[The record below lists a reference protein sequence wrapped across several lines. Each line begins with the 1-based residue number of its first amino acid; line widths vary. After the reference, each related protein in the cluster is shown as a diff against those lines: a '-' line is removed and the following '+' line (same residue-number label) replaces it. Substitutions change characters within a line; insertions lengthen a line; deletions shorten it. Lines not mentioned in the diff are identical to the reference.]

1 MMMNLSDLKTGQIA
15 IVDRIISSDDT
26 RRIVQR
32 LEEKGVVSHK
42 PVQVLR
48 EAKSSSPL
56 HIRVGSSKEITIQ
69 PQEAEMIIVKTDISA
84 QDTIP
89 DSKTELTKQVKT
101 ASLISVTTL
110 IIVVISGFYR
120 FLITRDFYQEN
131 EAKVVTNVVYN
142 SSSTKTKNQILETV
156 DKSQVQPTIF
166 GSIETVNNKSELSD
180 KAGKKNN
187 QNINNHARET
197 TNSPPQNL
205 EPIAKKIT
213 NKTEL
218 LELKQKLYNT
228 IDRTWKTP
236 INITSIY
243 LVKVDK
249 NGAIAA
255 YEPFNQIAADNLEKT
270 PIPSLVNSDATTKK
284 ESLKTEWAEFT
295 ILFYD
300 NGTLEVQPHSTINN

>member
-1 MMMNLSDLKTGQIA
+1 MNLLDLKTGQIA

-26 RRIVQR
+26 RRIVQI
-32 LEEKGVVSHK
+32 LEEKGIVSNK
-42 PVQVLR
+42 TVQVLR
-48 EAKSSSPL
+48 EAKFSSPL
-56 HIRVGSSKEITIQ
+56 HIRVGSSQEITIQ

-84 QDTIP
+84 KDMNPEST
-89 DSKTELTKQVKT
+89 TELAEQVKT
-101 ASLISVTTL
+101 ASLVSLTT
-110 IIVVISGFYR
+110 IILVVISGFYR
-120 FLITRDFYQEN
+120 ILVTRDIYQQN

-156 DKSQVQPTIF
+156 DKSQVQPTMV
-166 GSIETVNNKSELSD
+166 GSIETVNKKSEFPE

-187 QNINNHARET
+187 QNTNNHVKAT
-197 TNSPPQNL
+197 TNYPPQNI
-205 EPIAKKIT
+205 ESIAKKIT

-228 IDRTWKTP
+228 INQTWKTP

-249 NGAIAA
+249 NGAVAG

-270 PIPSLVNSDATTKK
+270 PIPSLVNSDATTQT
-284 ESLKTEWAEFT
+284 ELLKTEWAEFT

-300 NGTLEVQPHSTINN
+300 NGILEVQPHSTMNN

>member
-1 MMMNLSDLKTGQIA
+1 MNLSDLKTGQIA
-15 IVDRIISSDDT
+15 TVDRIISSDDT

-32 LEEKGVVSHK
+32 LEEKGVVSNK
-42 PVQVLR
+42 RVQVLR

-56 HIRVGSSKEITIQ
+56 HIRVGSKEITIQ

-84 QDTIP
+84 KDMTP
-89 DSKTELTKQVKT
+89 DSTTKLTEQVKT
-101 ASLISVTTL
+101 ASLVSLTT
-110 IIVVISGFYR
+110 IILVIISGFYR
-120 FLITRDFYQEN
+120 ILIPRDIYQEN
-131 EAKVVTNVVYN
+131 GAKVVTNVVYT

-156 DKSQVQPTIF
+156 EKSQVQPTMV
-166 GSIETVNNKSELSD
+166 GSIETVNKTSEFPEQ
-180 KAGKKNN
+180 AGKKNN
-187 QNINNHARET
+187 QNTNNYVRAT
-197 TNSPPQNL
+197 TNSPPQNI
-205 EPIAKKIT
+205 EPIAKNIT

-228 IDRTWKTP
+228 IDRAWKTP

-249 NGAIAA
+249 NGAIAT
-255 YEPFNQIAADNLEKT
+255 YEPFNQIAADHLEKT

>member
-1 MMMNLSDLKTGQIA
+1 
-15 IVDRIISSDDT
+15 

-32 LEEKGVVSHK
+32 LEEKGVVSNK
-42 PVQVLR
+42 SVQVLQ

-56 HIRVGSSKEITIQ
+56 HIRVGSSQEITIQ
-69 PQEAEMIIVKTDISA
+69 PQEAEIIIVKTDISA
-84 QDTIP
+84 KDMTP
-89 DSKTELTKQVKT
+89 DSTTELTEQVTT
-101 ASLISVTTL
+101 ASLISLTTI
-110 IIVVISGFYR
+110 IIVAISGFYR
-120 FLITRDFYQEN
+120 ILVTRDIYQQN

-142 SSSTKTKNQILETV
+142 SSSTETKNKILETI
-156 DKSQVQPTIF
+156 DKSQVQPTMVA
-166 GSIETVNNKSELSD
+166 SIETVNNKSEFSE
-180 KAGKKNN
+180 KAAKKNN
-187 QNINNHARET
+187 QNTNNHVRTT
-197 TNSPPQNL
+197 TNSVPQNI

-228 IDRTWKTP
+228 INESWKTP

-255 YEPFNQIAADNLEKT
+255 YEPFNQIAADHLEKT
-270 PIPSLVNSDATTKK
+270 PIPSLVNFDATTKK

-295 ILFYD
+295 VLFYD
-300 NGTLEVQPHSTINN
+300 NGALEVQPHSMN

>member
-1 MMMNLSDLKTGQIA
+1 MNLSDLKTGQIA

-32 LEEKGVVSHK
+32 LEEKGVVSNK

-48 EAKSSSPL
+48 EAKFSSPL

-84 QDTIP
+84 KDMIP
-89 DSKTELTKQVKT
+89 DSTTELTEQVKT
-101 ASLISVTTL
+101 ASLVSLTT
-110 IIVVISGFYR
+110 IILVVISGFYR
-120 FLITRDFYQEN
+120 ILITGNIHQGN
-131 EAKVVTNVVYN
+131 EAQVVANVVYN
-142 SSSTKTKNQILETV
+142 SSSTGTKNQTLETI
-156 DKSQVQPTIF
+156 DKSKVQTTMV
-166 GSIETVNNKSELSD
+166 GSIETVNKKSELPE

-187 QNINNHARET
+187 QNTNNHVRAT
-197 TNSPPQNL
+197 THSPPPNV

-218 LELKQKLYNT
+218 LELKQKLYKT
-228 IDRTWKTP
+228 IDKTWKNP

-270 PIPSLVNSDATTKK
+270 PIPSLVNSDATNKK
-284 ESLKTEWAEFT
+284 ESFKTECAEFT

-300 NGTLEVQPHSTINN
+300 NGTLEVQPQ

>member
-26 RRIVQR
+26 RKIVQR
-32 LEEKGVVSHK
+32 LEEKGVISNK
-42 PVQVLR
+42 SVQVLR

-84 QDTIP
+84 KYMIP
-89 DSKTELTKQVKT
+89 DSTTELTEQVKT
-101 ASLISVTTL
+101 ASLVSLTT
-110 IIVVISGFYR
+110 IILVVISGFYR
-120 FLITRDFYQEN
+120 ILITRDIYQEN

-142 SSSTKTKNQILETV
+142 STSTETKNQILETI
-156 DKSQVQPTIF
+156 DKSQVQPTMV
-166 GSIETVNNKSELSD
+166 GSIETVNDKSEFPEN
-180 KAGKKNN
+180 AAKKNN
-187 QNINNHARET
+187 QNTNNYVRAA
-197 TNSPPQNL
+197 TNSLPQNL

-255 YEPFNQIAADNLEKT
+255 YEPFNQIAADHLEKT

-300 NGTLEVQPHSTINN
+300 NGTLEVQPQ

>member
-1 MMMNLSDLKTGQIA
+1 MNLSDLKTGQIA

-32 LEEKGVVSHK
+32 LEEKGVVSNK

-48 EAKSSSPL
+48 QAKFSNLL

-69 PQEAEMIIVKTDISA
+69 PQEAEMIIVKIDISA
-84 QDTIP
+84 KDTVP
-89 DSKTELTKQVKT
+89 GSKTELTKQVKT
-101 ASLISVTTL
+101 ASLISLTTL
-110 IIVVISGFYR
+110 ILVFIAGFYR
-120 FLITRDFYQEN
+120 IPIARDIYQEN
-131 EAKVVTNVVYN
+131 KAKVVANVVYN
-142 SSSTKTKNQILETV
+142 SSSTETKSQLLETI
-156 DKSQVQPTIF
+156 DKSQVQPTMV
-166 GSIETVNNKSELSD
+166 GSIETVNKTSEFSE
-180 KAGKKNN
+180 KAAKKNN
-187 QNINNHARET
+187 QNTNNHVRTT
-197 TNSPPQNL
+197 TNSPPQNI

-228 IDRTWKTP
+228 IDRAWKTP
-236 INITSIY
+236 LNITSIY

-249 NGAIAA
+249 NGAIAT
-255 YEPFNQIAADNLEKT
+255 YEPFNQIAADHLEKT
-270 PIPSLVNSDATTKK
+270 PIPSLVNSDAATKK

-300 NGTLEVQPHSTINN
+300 NGTLEVQPHSIINN

>member
-32 LEEKGVVSHK
+32 LEEKGVVSNK

-48 EAKSSSPL
+48 EAKFSSPL

-69 PQEAEMIIVKTDISA
+69 PQEAKMIIVKTDISA
-84 QDTIP
+84 KDMIP
-89 DSKTELTKQVKT
+89 DSTTELTEQVKT
-101 ASLISVTTL
+101 ASLVSLTT
-110 IIVVISGFYR
+110 IILVVISGFYR
-120 FLITRDFYQEN
+120 ILITGNIHQGN
-131 EAKVVTNVVYN
+131 EAKVVANVVYN
-142 SSSTKTKNQILETV
+142 SSSTGTKNQTLETI
-156 DKSQVQPTIF
+156 DKSQIQPTMV
-166 GSIETVNNKSELSD
+166 GSIETVNKKSEFSE

-187 QNINNHARET
+187 QNTNNHVRAT
-197 TNSPPQNL
+197 THSPPLNV

-218 LELKQKLYNT
+218 LELKQKLYKT
-228 IDRTWKTP
+228 IDKTWKNP

-270 PIPSLVNSDATTKK
+270 PIPSLVNSDATNKK
-284 ESLKTEWAEFT
+284 ESFKTEWAEFT

-300 NGTLEVQPHSTINN
+300 NGTLEVQPQ

>member
-1 MMMNLSDLKTGQIA
+1 MNLSDLKTGQIA

-32 LEEKGVVSHK
+32 LEEKGVVSNK

-48 EAKSSSPL
+48 EAKSSSSL
-56 HIRVGSSKEITIQ
+56 HIRVGSSQEINIQ
-69 PQEAEMIIVKTDISA
+69 PEEAEMIIVKTDISA
-84 QDTIP
+84 KDMNP
-89 DSKTELTKQVKT
+89 DSTTELTEQVKT
-101 ASLISVTTL
+101 ASLVSLTT
-110 IIVVISGFYR
+110 IILVVISGFYR
-120 FLITRDFYQEN
+120 ILITRDIHQGN
-131 EAKVVTNVVYN
+131 QAKVVTNVVYN
-142 SSSTKTKNQILETV
+142 SSSTKTKNQRLETV
-156 DKSQVQPTIF
+156 DKSQVQPTMV
-166 GSIETVNNKSELSD
+166 GSIETVNKKSEFPE

-187 QNINNHARET
+187 QNTNNHVKAT
-197 TNSPPQNL
+197 TNSPPQNI

-228 IDRTWKTP
+228 IDQTWKTP

-255 YEPFNQIAADNLEKT
+255 YEAFNQIATDNLEKT
-270 PIPSLVNSDATTKK
+270 PIPSLVNSDATTQK
-284 ESLKTEWAEFT
+284 ELLKTEWAEFT
-295 ILFYD
+295 VLFYD
-300 NGTLEVQPHSTINN
+300 NGILEVQPQ

>member
-1 MMMNLSDLKTGQIA
+1 MNLSDLKTGQIA

-32 LEEKGVVSHK
+32 LEEKGVVSNK

-48 EAKSSSPL
+48 EAKSSSSL
-56 HIRVGSSKEITIQ
+56 HIRVGSSQEINIQ
-69 PQEAEMIIVKTDISA
+69 PEEAEMIIVKTDISA
-84 QDTIP
+84 KDMNP
-89 DSKTELTKQVKT
+89 DSTTELTEQVKT
-101 ASLISVTTL
+101 ASLVSLTT
-110 IIVVISGFYR
+110 IILVVISGFYR
-120 FLITRDFYQEN
+120 ILITRDIHQGN
-131 EAKVVTNVVYN
+131 QAKVVTNVVYN
-142 SSSTKTKNQILETV
+142 SSSTKTKNQRLETV
-156 DKSQVQPTIF
+156 DKSQVQPTMV
-166 GSIETVNNKSELSD
+166 GSIETVNKKSEFPE

-187 QNINNHARET
+187 QNTNNHVKAT
-197 TNSPPQNL
+197 TNSPPQNI

-228 IDRTWKTP
+228 IDQTWKTP

-255 YEPFNQIAADNLEKT
+255 YEPFNQIATDNLEKT
-270 PIPSLVNSDATTKK
+270 PIPSLVNSDATTQK
-284 ESLKTEWAEFT
+284 ELLKTEWAEFT
-295 ILFYD
+295 VLFYD
-300 NGTLEVQPHSTINN
+300 NGILEVQPQ

>member
-1 MMMNLSDLKTGQIA
+1 MMNLSDLKTGQIA

-32 LEEKGVVSHK
+32 LEEKGVVSNK

-48 EAKSSSPL
+48 EAKFSSPL

-84 QDTIP
+84 KDTIP
-89 DSKTELTKQVKT
+89 DSTTELTEQVKT
-101 ASLISVTTL
+101 ASLVSLTT
-110 IIVVISGFYR
+110 IILVVISGFYR
-120 FLITRDFYQEN
+120 ILISGNIHQGN
-131 EAKVVTNVVYN
+131 EAKVVANVVYN
-142 SSSTKTKNQILETV
+142 SSSTGTKNQTLETIY
-156 DKSQVQPTIF
+156 KSQVQAKMV
-166 GSIETVNNKSELSD
+166 GSIETVNEKYELPE
-180 KAGKKNN
+180 KAAKKNN
-187 QNINNHARET
+187 QNTNNHVRAT
-197 TNSPPQNL
+197 THSPPPNV

-228 IDRTWKTP
+228 IDQTWQTP

-295 ILFYD
+295 VLFYD
-300 NGTLEVQPHSTINN
+300 NGTLEVQPQ

>member
-1 MMMNLSDLKTGQIA
+1 MNLSDLKTGQIA

-32 LEEKGVVSHK
+32 LEEKGVVSNK
-42 PVQVLR
+42 SVQVLR

-56 HIRVGSSKEITIQ
+56 HVRVGSSQEITIQ
-69 PQEAEMIIVKTDISA
+69 PQEAEIIIVKTDISA
-84 QDTIP
+84 KDMTP
-89 DSKTELTKQVKT
+89 DSTTELTEQVTT
-101 ASLISVTTL
+101 ASLISLTTI

-120 FLITRDFYQEN
+120 ILVTRDIYQQN

-142 SSSTKTKNQILETV
+142 SSSTETKNKILETI
-156 DKSQVQPTIF
+156 DKSQVQPTMVA
-166 GSIETVNNKSELSD
+166 SIETVNNKSEFSE
-180 KAGKKNN
+180 KAAKKNN
-187 QNINNHARET
+187 QNTNNHVRTT
-197 TNSPPQNL
+197 TNSVPQNI

-249 NGAIAA
+249 NGAIAT
-255 YEPFNQIAADNLEKT
+255 YEPFNQIAADHLEKT
-270 PIPSLVNSDATTKK
+270 PIPSLVNFDVTTKK

-300 NGTLEVQPHSTINN
+300 DGTLEVQPHSIINN

>member
-26 RRIVQR
+26 RRIVQK
-32 LEEKGVVSHK
+32 LEEKGVVSNK

-48 EAKSSSPL
+48 KAKFSSPL

-84 QDTIP
+84 KDMIS
-89 DSKTELTKQVKT
+89 DSTTELTEQVKT
-101 ASLISVTTL
+101 ASLVSLTT
-110 IIVVISGFYR
+110 IILVVISGFYR
-120 FLITRDFYQEN
+120 ILITGDIHQGN
-131 EAKVVTNVVYN
+131 ETKVVANVVYN
-142 SSSTKTKNQILETV
+142 SSSTGTKNQTLETI
-156 DKSQVQPTIF
+156 DKSQIQPTMV
-166 GSIETVNNKSELSD
+166 GSIETVNKKSEFSE
-180 KAGKKNN
+180 KAAKKNN
-187 QNINNHARET
+187 QNTNNHVRAT
-197 TNSPPQNL
+197 THSPPQNIQ
-205 EPIAKKIT
+205 PIAKKIT

-228 IDRTWKTP
+228 IDQTWKTP
-236 INITSIY
+236 INVTSIY

-270 PIPSLVNSDATTKK
+270 PIPSLVNSDATNKK

-300 NGTLEVQPHSTINN
+300 NGTLEVQPQ

>member
-1 MMMNLSDLKTGQIA
+1 MNLSDLKTGQIA

-32 LEEKGVVSHK
+32 LEEKGVVSNK

-48 EAKSSSPL
+48 EAKFSSPL

-69 PQEAEMIIVKTDISA
+69 PQEAKMIIVKTDISA
-84 QDTIP
+84 KDMIP
-89 DSKTELTKQVKT
+89 DSTTELTEQVKT
-101 ASLISVTTL
+101 ASLVSLTT
-110 IIVVISGFYR
+110 IILVVISGFYR
-120 FLITRDFYQEN
+120 ILITGNIHQGN
-131 EAKVVTNVVYN
+131 EAKVVANVVYN
-142 SSSTKTKNQILETV
+142 SSSTGTKNQTLETI
-156 DKSQVQPTIF
+156 DKSQIQPTMV
-166 GSIETVNNKSELSD
+166 GSIETVNKKSEFSE

-187 QNINNHARET
+187 QNTNNHVRAT
-197 TNSPPQNL
+197 THSPPLNV

-218 LELKQKLYNT
+218 LELKQKLYKT
-228 IDRTWKTP
+228 IDKTWKNP

-270 PIPSLVNSDATTKK
+270 PIPSLVNSDATNKK
-284 ESLKTEWAEFT
+284 ESFKTEWAEFT

-300 NGTLEVQPHSTINN
+300 NGTLEVQPQ

>member
-1 MMMNLSDLKTGQIA
+1 MMMNLSDLKKGQIA

-32 LEEKGVVSHK
+32 LEQNGVVSNK
-42 PVQVLR
+42 PVQVLQ

-84 QDTIP
+84 KDTIP
-89 DSKTELTKQVKT
+89 ESTTELTEQVKT
-101 ASLISVTTL
+101 ASLISLTA
-110 IIVVISGFYR
+110 ISIVAISGFYR
-120 FLITRDFYQEN
+120 IPIARDIYQEN
-131 EAKVVTNVVYN
+131 EAKLVSNVVYN
-142 SSSTKTKNQILETV
+142 SSSTETKNQLLETIER
-156 DKSQVQPTIF
+156 SQVQPTMV
-166 GSIETVNNKSELSD
+166 GNIETVNQTSEFSE
-180 KAGKKNN
+180 KATKKNN
-187 QNINNHARET
+187 QNTNNHVRAT
-197 TNSPPQNL
+197 THSPPQNI

-228 IDRTWKTP
+228 IDQTWKTP

-255 YEPFNQIAADNLEKT
+255 YEPFNQIAANNLEKT

-300 NGTLEVQPHSTINN
+300 NGNLEVQLQ

>member
-1 MMMNLSDLKTGQIA
+1 MNLSDLKTGQIA

-32 LEEKGVVSHK
+32 LKEKGVVSNK

-48 EAKSSSPL
+48 EAKFSSPL
-56 HIRVGSSKEITIQ
+56 HIRVGSSQEINIQ
-69 PQEAEMIIVKTDISA
+69 PEEAEMIIVKTDISA
-84 QDTIP
+84 KDMNP
-89 DSKTELTKQVKT
+89 DSTTELTEQVKT
-101 ASLISVTTL
+101 ASLVSLTT
-110 IIVVISGFYR
+110 IILVVISGFYR
-120 FLITRDFYQEN
+120 ILITRDIYQQN

-142 SSSTKTKNQILETV
+142 SSSTKTKNQRLETV
-156 DKSQVQPTIF
+156 DKSQVQPTMV
-166 GSIETVNNKSELSD
+166 GSIETVNKKSEFPE

-187 QNINNHARET
+187 QNTNNHVKAT
-197 TNSPPQNL
+197 TNSPPQNI

-228 IDRTWKTP
+228 IDKTWKTP

-255 YEPFNQIAADNLEKT
+255 YEPFNQIATDNLEKT
-270 PIPSLVNSDATTKK
+270 SIPSLVNSDATTQK
-284 ESLKTEWAEFT
+284 ELLKTEWAEFT
-295 ILFYD
+295 VLFYD
-300 NGTLEVQPHSTINN
+300 NGILEVQSQ